1 MYGGLSADHLDPSKT
16 AAAGEKPPQCWGSER
31 CRQRWQADVAG
42 MYWFG
47 HKMPASWRY
56 LLMEPAC
63 RRSRTLISGGRRKGA
78 FEGWFWK
85 IPRRNCTLPKCRGP
99 GGGAP
104 LVLRG
109 SRLVL
114 GADVNADAG
123 RTVFL

>member
-1 MYGGLSADHLDPSKT
+1 
-16 AAAGEKPPQCWGSER
+16 
-31 CRQRWQADVAG
+31 